1 MDECNNFRDS
11 YFQKRLGRLKKYQIK
26 EDDNDSVAKDD
37 SKSFTFENNNTES
50 LEQYRTSS
58 EIYSET
64 NIRSNLNS
72 QNKKRGDIEVPIST
86 LNSYSKSSL
95 SFYDSKKSKFSKYEN
110 LDNFKKKRKKKR
122 FKLKIGDKGN
132 KSDIDVDNFLSK
144 LDVLTSTKS
153 QSMNSHE
160 CYDLN
165 KNNSISKKICGGD
178 LYEDKLFESINCN
191 LDEKAEDSNNMVV
204 DKTPEELNLNIEE
217 LSSLEK
223 LLIPFIFKNDSILY
237 GVKEWIPS
245 TFFNLKSN
253 IILSNLDNSD
263 YNKVDGRSLA
273 FFYGKWIEQYGYL
286 ACITNNF
293 TRPLLESFVFG
304 DNIQVCRDT
313 KKYPNYFL
321 DINDSVVVS
330 VQDNFGRVVLSKL
343 ISVANTQLKL
353 IKKMNKN
360 KDYLIS
366 EDYSERLKW
375 GLISIRSRTKLWWL
389 CRAAQHCK
397 YINKYGK
404 TYQKYSMNFNNQKI
418 TSIDIGNSID
428 TPNSLSTIASI
439 NTAKD
444 ATMGLFENDT
454 KSDIDYSDTDN
465 KLKIDKD
472 LDSKW
477 NEILDLS
484 TSNKMRPWEKWSK
497 DRINIKSL
505 YNLKN
510 SKSECSNISAYD
522 TNKNKETENIQN
534 LKFMNIEK
542 SNQKSNFDSQYHI
555 FKFMLYNLGPMPTW
569 TTLSNKSGDDLSMY
583 NVIIE
588 PPKQLSLREQS
599 QAKIRRIK
607 LKKQAEN
614 LAINHFDI
622 LDSKSMELK
631 IEKLKHWNSYFNLNL
646 FLPGYPNIKKMK
658 MESVTG
664 NELKKINSSI
674 SKDHILNLKEPVD
687 NLRHNFEILS
697 SSLNNTSYSLENSES
712 CDKLNKIYEKVD
724 DFTPSLPLE
733 IEYISDKQLDN
744 LDNDGKIDYIEDD
757 IIHKIDKDKN
767 FTDSEYS
774 IKKDIKYIKSSF
786 EDSIIEKDIS
796 EQIINIS
803 LDSQEKINF
812 TNNLLD
818 SGMKENLSS
827 ESLEDQ
833 NLISEILTQKQKVA
847 YNRLKKIRIKKRKLI
862 RKIKEEYGHLLEQEA
877 EESENDDHI
886 YGLHKIT
893 KQNNNLQ
900 DEDDEYDDDHL
911 DWDEISDI
919 SDLID
924 NEATDDEIGLNGDAM
939 QAHLKHIQEIEERQ
953 YRQLFTLEGLKE
965 RKSSLY
971 NFPNLVDDNLDGET
985 RLERKR
991 NEMSNH
997 FMYMDDV
1004 ISELWTD
1011 DEYKDDEYEDEIL
1024 DDDDL
1029 ATLIGVDANYWKKFV
1044 KFGIDSQ
1051 SESGNEIDKLRQS
1064 KFEELKRGLIKEAS
1078 GQIKHLKQIIINKN
1092 MNFNNYNH
1100 SNDIEKSI
1108 IDLNSMGENINK
1120 ETNHEINLLDVSSE
1134 KQSITIKKLE
1144 ELLQS
1149 IHLACHRCIYL
1160 NSHVFDH
1167 IKISD
1172 YLEKRQVAKK
1182 IRKTK
1187 NISNNKINKDIKKI
1201 DSVFWKSENNVSNMK
1216 NPPIMQIN
1224 NLNNIKSLNNQIDKK
1239 SHNYFEESINNNDKT
1254 INKISN
1260 LKITK
1265 KFIQRGGGRFTII
1278 G

>member
-1 MDECNNFRDS
+1 MGKCNNVRDS
-11 YFQKRLGRLKKYQIK
+11 YFQKGLERLRKYKIR
-26 EDDNDSVAKDD
+26 EDDNDSVAKDN
-37 SKSFTFENNNTES
+37 SKCFTFENNNTES

-58 EIYSET
+58 EIYSKT

-72 QNKKRGDIEVPIST
+72 ENEKRGDIEVPINT
-86 LNSYSKSSL
+86 LDSYSKSSL
-95 SFYDSKKSKFSKYEN
+95 SFYDNKKDEFSKYEN
-110 LDNFKKKRKKKR
+110 LDNLKKREKKRR

-144 LDVLTSTKS
+144 LDVLTSAKK
-153 QSMNSHE
+153 QSANSHE
-160 CYDLN
+160 YYDLN
-165 KNNSISKKICGGD
+165 KNNNISKKIYGD
-178 LYEDKLFESINCN
+178 SLYEDRLFESINCN
-191 LDEKAEDSNNMVV
+191 LDEKAEDSNNMIVN
-204 DKTPEELNLNIEE
+204 KTPQELNLNIEE
-217 LSSLEK
+217 LSSLER
-223 LLIPFIFKNDSILY
+223 LLIPFVFKDDSILY
-237 GVKEWIPS
+237 EVKEWIPS

-253 IILSNLDNSD
+253 IISNLDNSD

-273 FFYGKWIEQYGYL
+273 FFYEKWIEQYGYL

-293 TRPLLESFVFG
+293 TRPLTESFVFG

-330 VQDNFGRVVLSKL
+330 VQDNCGRVVLSKL

-353 IKKMNKN
+353 IKKMNEN
-360 KDYLIS
+360 KDNLNS
-366 EDYSERLKW
+366 EDQSERSRW
-375 GLISIRSRTKLWWL
+375 GLISIKSRTKLWWL

-404 TYQKYSMNFNNQKI
+404 TYQKYSMNFNNHNI
-418 TSIDIGNSID
+418 TSFDIDNSID
-428 TPNSLSTIASI
+428 TPDSLSTIASI

-444 ATMGLFENDT
+444 TTMDLFENDT

-465 KLKIDKD
+465 KLKIDEN

-484 TSNKMRPWEKWSK
+484 TSSKMRPWEKWSK
-497 DRINIKSL
+497 GRIDIKGL
-505 YNLKN
+505 YNLKD
-510 SKSECSNISAYD
+510 SKSECSNINAYD
-522 TNKNKETENIQN
+522 NNKDKKTENIQG
-534 LKFMNIEK
+534 LKFINVEK

-569 TTLSNKSGDDLSMY
+569 TTLGNKSGDDLPIY
-583 NVIIE
+583 TIIIE

-599 QAKIRRIK
+599 QARIRRIK

-622 LDSKSMELK
+622 LDSKTMELK
-631 IEKLKHWNSYFNLNL
+631 VEKLKHWNSYFNLNL
-646 FLPGYPNIKKMK
+646 FLPEYPNIKKVK
-658 MESVTG
+658 IESVTE

-674 SKDHILNLKEPVD
+674 SQDNILNLEEPVD
-687 NLRHNFEILS
+687 NLKHNFEILS
-697 SSLNNTSYSLENSES
+697 NSLNNISYSLENSES
-712 CDKLNKIYEKVD
+712 CDELNKIYEKV

-733 IEYISDKQLDN
+733 IEYISDEQLDN
-744 LDNDGKIDYIEDD
+744 LDDGEVDYIEDD
-757 IIHKIDKDKN
+757 IIHKINKGEN
-767 FTDSEYS
+767 SIDSEYS
-774 IKKDIKYIKSSF
+774 IKKDIKHIKSSS
-786 EDSIIEKDIS
+786 ENSIIEKEIS
-796 EQIINIS
+796 EQIINTP
-803 LDSQEKINF
+803 LDNHEKINF

-818 SGMKENLSS
+818 NGIKENLSS
-827 ESLEDQ
+827 ESLEDK
-833 NLISEILTQKQKVA
+833 NLVREILTQEQRVT
-847 YNRLKKIRIKKRKLI
+847 YNRLKKIRNKKRKLI

-877 EESENDDHI
+877 EESENDDDNI

-893 KQNNNLQ
+893 KQSNDLQ
-900 DEDDEYDDDHL
+900 DEDDEYGDNDL

-924 NEATDDEIGLNGDAM
+924 NRVIDDEIGLNGDAM
-939 QAHLKHIQEIEERQ
+939 QAHLKHIQEIEEKQ

-965 RKSSLY
+965 RKSSLH
-971 NFPNLVDDNLDGET
+971 NLSNLVDDNLDGET
-985 RLERKR
+985 RLERRR
-991 NEMSNH
+991 NEVSNH

-1011 DEYKDDEYEDEIL
+1011 DEYEDDEYEDEIL
-1024 DDDDL
+1024 NDDSL
-1029 ATLIGVDANYWKKFV
+1029 ATLIGVDTNYWKKFV
-1044 KFGIDSQ
+1044 KFGSESQ
-1051 SESGNEIDKLRQS
+1051 SESGSEIDKLRQS

-1078 GQIKHLKQIIINKN
+1078 GQIKHLKQIIINKDI
-1092 MNFNNYNH
+1092 NFNNYNN
-1100 SNDIEKSI
+1100 SNNIEKSI
-1108 IDLNSMGENINK
+1108 IDLSSMGENINK
-1120 ETNHEINLLDVSSE
+1120 ETNHEVNLLDVSSE
-1134 KQSITIKKLE
+1134 KQSIAIKKLE

-1149 IHLACHRCIYL
+1149 IHLACYRCIYL

-1167 IKISD
+1167 IEISD

-1182 IRKTK
+1182 IRKTE
-1187 NISNNKINKDIKKI
+1187 NIGSNKINKDINNI
-1201 DSVFWKSENNVSNMK
+1201 DSVFWKSENTVDNIK
-1216 NPPIMQIN
+1216 NPIMQIN
-1224 NLNNIKSLNNQIDKK
+1224 NLNNIKSLSDQIDKK
-1239 SHNYFEESINNNDKT
+1239 SNNYFEESINNDDKS
-1254 INKISN
+1254 INKVSN

>member
-1 MDECNNFRDS
+1 MDECNNVRDS
-11 YFQKRLGRLKKYQIK
+11 YFQKGLGRLRKYKIR
-26 EDDNDSVAKDD
+26 EDDDGSVVKDN
-37 SKSFTFENNNTES
+37 SKCFTFENNNTES

-64 NIRSNLNS
+64 NIRSNLNGERE
-72 QNKKRGDIEVPIST
+72 KRRDIEVPINT
-86 LNSYSKSSL
+86 LDSYSKSSL
-95 SFYDSKKSKFSKYEN
+95 SFYDNKKDKFSKYEN
-110 LDNFKKKRKKKR
+110 LDNFKEKRKKKR
-122 FKLKIGDKGN
+122 FKLKIDDKGN
-132 KSDIDVDNFLSK
+132 KSDIEIDNFLSK
-144 LDVLTSTKS
+144 LDVLTSAKK
-153 QSMNSHE
+153 QSANIHE
-160 CYDLN
+160 YDLN
-165 KNNSISKKICGGD
+165 KDNNMSKKIYED
-178 LYEDKLFESINCN
+178 SLYEDNLFGSINCN
-191 LDEKAEDSNNMVV
+191 LDEKADESNNMVV
-204 DKTPEELNLNIEE
+204 NKTPHELNINIEE
-217 LSSLEK
+217 LSLLEK
-223 LLIPFIFKNDSILY
+223 LLIPFVFKDDSILY

-253 IILSNLDNSD
+253 IISNLDNSD
-263 YNKVDGRSLA
+263 CNKVDGRSLA
-273 FFYGKWIEQYGYL
+273 FFYEKWIEQYGYL

-293 TRPLLESFVFG
+293 TRPLIESFVFG
-304 DNIQVCRDT
+304 NNIQVCRDT

-330 VQDNFGRVVLSKL
+330 VQDNCGRVVLSKL

-353 IKKMNKN
+353 IKKMNEN
-360 KDYLIS
+360 KDNLNS
-366 EDYSERLKW
+366 VDQSERLRW
-375 GLISIRSRTKLWWL
+375 GLISIKSRTKLWWL

-397 YINKYGK
+397 YIDKHGK

-418 TSIDIGNSID
+418 TSLDIGNSID

-444 ATMGLFENDT
+444 TTMDLFENDT

-465 KLKIDKD
+465 KLKIDEN

-497 DRINIKSL
+497 DRIDTKGL
-505 YNLKN
+505 YNLKDL
-510 SKSECSNISAYD
+510 KSEYSNISAYN
-522 TNKNKETENIQN
+522 TNKNKKTENIQG
-534 LKFMNIEK
+534 LKFINIEK

-569 TTLSNKSGDDLSMY
+569 TTLNNKSGDDLPIY
-583 NVIIE
+583 TIIIE

-599 QAKIRRIK
+599 QTKIRRIK

-622 LDSKSMELK
+622 LDSKTMELK
-631 IEKLKHWNSYFNLNL
+631 VEKLKHWNLYFNLNL
-646 FLPGYPNIKKMK
+646 FLPEYPNIKKVK
-658 MESVTG
+658 IESVTE

-674 SKDHILNLKEPVD
+674 SQDNILNLEEPVD

-697 SSLNNTSYSLENSES
+697 NSLNNTSYSLENSES
-712 CDKLNKIYEKVD
+712 CDELNKIYEKVD
-724 DFTPSLPLE
+724 DFIPSLPLE
-733 IEYISDKQLDN
+733 IEYISDEQLDN
-744 LDNDGKIDYIEDD
+744 LDNDGEVDYIEDD
-757 IIHKIDKDKN
+757 IIHKINKDGN
-767 FTDSEYS
+767 SIDSEYS
-774 IKKDIKYIKSSF
+774 IKKDIKHIKSSF
-786 EDSIIEKDIS
+786 ENSIIGEEIS
-796 EQIINIS
+796 EQIINTS
-803 LDSQEKINF
+803 LDNHEKINF
-812 TNNLLD
+812 ANNLD
-818 SGMKENLSS
+818 NGIKENLSP
-827 ESLEDQ
+827 ESLENQ
-833 NLISEILTQKQKVA
+833 NLVPEILTQKQRVA

-877 EESENDDHI
+877 EESENDDNI

-893 KQNNNLQ
+893 KQSNDLQ
-900 DEDDEYDDDHL
+900 DEDDDNDL

-924 NEATDDEIGLNGDAM
+924 NGVIDDEIGLNGDAM
-939 QAHLKHIQEIEERQ
+939 QAHLKHIQEIEEKQ

-965 RKSSLY
+965 RKSSLH
-971 NFPNLVDDNLDGET
+971 NFLNLVDDNLDGET
-985 RLERKR
+985 RIERRR

-1024 DDDDL
+1024 NDDNL
-1029 ATLIGVDANYWKKFV
+1029 ATLIGVDTNYWKKFV
-1044 KFGIDSQ
+1044 KFGSDSQ
-1051 SESGNEIDKLRQS
+1051 SENGNEIDKLRQS

-1078 GQIKHLKQIIINKN
+1078 SQIKHLKQIIINKDV
-1092 MNFNNYNH
+1092 NFNNNNN
-1100 SNDIEKSI
+1100 SNNMEKSI
-1108 IDLNSMGENINK
+1108 IDLSSMAENINK
-1120 ETNHEINLLDVSSE
+1120 EINHEVNLLDVSSE
-1134 KQSITIKKLE
+1134 KQSIAIKRLE

-1167 IKISD
+1167 IEISD

-1182 IRKTK
+1182 IRKTE
-1187 NISNNKINKDIKKI
+1187 NIGNNKINKDIKKI
-1201 DSVFWKSENNVSNMK
+1201 DSVFWKSENTVNNIK
-1216 NPPIMQIN
+1216 NPIMQIS
-1224 NLNNIKSLNNQIDKK
+1224 NLNNIKSLSNQIDKK
-1239 SHNYFEESINNNDKT
+1239 SHNYFGESINNDYKS
-1254 INKISN
+1254 INKVSN